1 MGCEFL
7 QMRPPFGVPPDRT
20 PFGASS
26 GATRENLT
34 DDGGRSWS
42 FRSNLISL
50 PRRVVIVIL
59 HAVESITALTESGG
73 GGFSLRPP
81 AENVVHFGAMWR
93 KTSFRKKEGSV
104 HQRCEMPTPFSLS
117 RQHLC
122 RLQRM
127 VAVRLRHIEHQ

>member
-34 DDGGRSWS
+34 DDGGRLWS

-104 HQRCEMPTPFSLS
+104 HQQRCEMPTPFSLS

-122 RLQRM
+122 TAEDHGG
-127 VAVRLRHIEHQ
+127 VTSTH